1 MVNLTYRISDSEPA
15 PLKTTVKGSPLT
27 NYEIDANFKALVD
40 ELGLKAT
47 LESPTFTGT
56 VSFDTT
62 GAVIMPSGTL
72 EERPSSPVYGM
83 FRINTTYGSFEYYK
97 DGNWSSI
104 AAGATGSKNDQVFY
118 LNDKVVNY
126 DYEIPSTKNAM
137 SAGTVAIK
145 DGVTVT
151 IPDGSRWVVV

>member
-56 VSFDTT
+56 V
-62 GAVIMPSGTL
+62 
-72 EERPSSPVYGM
+72 
-83 FRINTTYGSFEYYK
+83 
-97 DGNWSSI
+97 
-104 AAGATGSKNDQVFY
+104 
-118 LNDKVVNY
+118 
-126 DYEIPSTKNAM
+126 
-137 SAGTVAIK
+137 AIK